1 MEYLKKYL
9 TSTISLI
16 FINLIS
22 TLSAFWTLGLS
33 PLTMNTPWVVSG
45 DLIHSYVFAQ
55 NIKDTGSF
63 AHFANLAWPF
73 VSDLST
79 FPTFD
84 LFQFMFL
91 KIFTNFFNPIFSVN
105 LYVIFTFPLIT
116 TINYFLFRK
125 IEFKTLSSSLFAILL
140 SLIPWHYQQAIWH
153 VNYANYVAVPLTLLI
168 VYYLIDSNKI
178 RLQIKKMILL
188 ILLITT
194 LAPYFWIFSEI
205 ILIISVIYLFVTKK
219 IFKAITYYVIIIAI
233 IPIVKIIEL
242 FTLKSQSLYV
252 GFSSPVERDF
262 GMVEKYSGSFMA
274 LFMPSPHSL
283 IPFFSHIRSNFDHSS
298 NLGYGEGGP
307 WNSIIGIIAL
317 IFTLL
322 LFIQSAITEKV
333 YQNKIS
339 EREKTLF
346 NIMLLLF
353 FVTLLFY
360 WTTGLGSIFVFFVS
374 DWVRSWGRLFIFL
387 IYFAFLVFVLFLKK
401 LYMHNN
407 RSKFHNSIFI
417 FLAISVLIFDQ
428 IAKPIP
434 NRFLESKSLY
444 AEMTNFSLDL
454 NSKIHRDCSILQL
467 PIMKYPAG
475 EKINKLTDYEHF
487 LLYLANPDLKFSYG
501 SVLGTQQDM
510 WQEKIETKD
519 LTKTLAQAAAVGYCL
534 VVVDFRGYEST
545 VETGNA
551 WIKAAGKP
559 IAVSKNA
566 RLAAFKVDST
576 KSNSAAIQSLVTLN
590 WKGKAELGVVQ
601 GSKQIDFYDKS
612 FNLYALNPT
621 KYNVKGQINF
631 GVRGS
636 KCSPTQQLMIK
647 NSKNEIIFKK
657 SISKNT
663 QQVSIDLD
671 LGPRQQSN
679 YNFGLSS
686 SKCTI
691 EWFSDALISIRNER
705 FVLN

>member
-9 TSTISLI
+9 SSTISLI
-16 FINLIS
+16 FINLLS

-33 PLTMNTPWVVSG
+33 PLAMNTPWVVSG

-63 AHFANLAWPF
+63 AHFANLAWPY

-84 LFQFMFL
+84 LFQYLFL

-105 LYVIFTFPLIT
+105 LYVIFTFPFIT

-125 IEFKTLSSSLFAILL
+125 MEFKTLSSSLFATLL

-153 VNYANYVAVPLTLLI
+153 VNYANYSAVPLTILI
-168 VYYLIDSNKI
+168 VYYLISSNNI
-178 RLQIKKMILL
+178 RLQIKKIILL
-188 ILLITT
+188 LLLTTT

-205 ILIISVIYLFVTKK
+205 IIIISIFYFFVTKK
-219 IFKAITYYVIIIAI
+219 NFKAINYYLIITTI

-242 FTLKSQSLYV
+242 FILKNQSLYV

-283 IPFFSHIRSNFDHSS
+283 IPFFSHIRSNFDNSS
-298 NLGYGEGGP
+298 NLGFGEGGP
-307 WNSIIGIIAL
+307 WNSLIGIIAL
-317 IFTLL
+317 TFTLL
-322 LFIQSAITEKV
+322 LFIQSAITRKV
-333 YQNKIS
+333 YQNIFN
-339 EREKTLF
+339 ENEQTLL

-360 WTTGLGSIFVFFVS
+360 WTTGLGSFFVFFVS
-374 DWVRSWGRLFIFL
+374 DWIRSWGRLFIFL
-387 IYFAFLVFVLFLKK
+387 IYFAFIVFVLFLKK
-401 LYMHNN
+401 LYMFDN
-407 RSKFHNSIFI
+407 RSKFYNSIFV
-417 FLAISVLIFDQ
+417 FLVILIFILDQ
-428 IAKPIP
+428 VAKPIP

-444 AEMTNFSLDL
+444 SEITNFS
-454 NSKIHRDCSILQL
+454 SKLKSEILPDCPILQL

-475 EKINKLTDYEHF
+475 GKIHQLTDYEHF

-545 VETGNA
+545 VGTGNA
-551 WIKAAGKP
+551 WIKAAGYP

-566 RLAAFKVDST
+566 RLAAFKVNST
-576 KSNSAAIQSLVTLN
+576 KSNSSAIQSLVTLN
-590 WKGKAELGVVQ
+590 WKGKAESGVVQ

-612 FNLYALNPT
+612 FNLYALNPS
-621 KYNVKGQINF
+621 KFNVKGQINF

-636 KCSPTQQLMIK
+636 SCSPEQQLVIK
-647 NSKNEIIFKK
+647 NSENEILFKSNVSK
-657 SISKNT
+657 ITKQIS
-663 QQVSIDLD
+663 LD
-671 LGPRQQSN
+671 LNLDPRQQLN
-679 YNFGLSS
+679 YTFELSS

-691 EWFSDALISIRNER
+691 EWYSDALISIRNER
-705 FVLN
+705 LNLD